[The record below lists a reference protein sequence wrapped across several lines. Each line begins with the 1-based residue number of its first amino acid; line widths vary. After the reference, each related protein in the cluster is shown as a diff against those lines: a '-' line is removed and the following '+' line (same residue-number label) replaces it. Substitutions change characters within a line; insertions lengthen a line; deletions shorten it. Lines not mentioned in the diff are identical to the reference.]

1 MLNGQ
6 RSYQINLVGW
16 ISVRTVV
23 ETQEFER
30 QRSAIMPDVRRFD
43 EIIRGV
49 YWALSTQPEAFPS
62 VSRGS
67 NIHVLKTDEFADVPR
82 LRIFYR
88 FDESTVH
95 LLWIEML

>member
-1 MLNGQ
+1 M
-6 RSYQINLVGW
+6 VGW

-30 QRSAIMPDVRRFD
+30 QRNAVMPDIRRFD
-43 EIIRGV
+43 EIMRGV
-49 YWALSTQPEAFPS
+49 YWALSTRPE
-62 VSRGS
+62 VSPLVSHGS
-67 NIHVLKTDEFADVPR
+67 EVHVLKTDEFAGVPR